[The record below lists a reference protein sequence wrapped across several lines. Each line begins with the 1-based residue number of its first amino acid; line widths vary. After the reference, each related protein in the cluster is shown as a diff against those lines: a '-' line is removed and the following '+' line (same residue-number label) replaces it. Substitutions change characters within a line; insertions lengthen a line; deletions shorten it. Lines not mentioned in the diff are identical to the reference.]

1 MDCLEFRRLLLQ
13 DPYRAEPE
21 LLQHESDCAECAHYA
36 ARIRQQEASLRRLLN
51 APAPPPELAENIRL
65 GARMERRSG
74 YVRRVWLSAAASLL
88 IGISISMFM
97 LFDQQHA
104 RGNMLL
110 ARSVIHHIEDEAGH
124 LREPGPASPDRV
136 RAVLARFGAELVGDI
151 GPVRFA
157 AECVMHKRTGVHL
170 VLSGEQGPVTAF
182 MMPGEHADSPIP
194 IDSTRFHGE
203 IIPTE
208 WGVLAVV
215 GERGEVIAP
224 IATRLARSVHWP
236 QGGRLSAQTPLAAR
250 LARLGIH
257 SPQTL

>member
-1 MDCLEFRRLLLQ
+1 MDCLEFRRQLLQ
-13 DPYRAEPE
+13 DPSRTEPD
-21 LLQHESDCAECAHYA
+21 LLKHESDCVECGHYA
-36 ARIRQQEASLRRLLN
+36 ARLRQQEASLRGLLN
-51 APAPPPELAENIRL
+51 TPAPPPELAENIRL
-65 GARMERRSG
+65 AARMERRSG

-88 IGISISMFM
+88 IGISLSMFM
-97 LFDQQHA
+97 LFDQQQE

-136 RAVLARFGAELVGDI
+136 RGVLARFGAELVGDI

-157 AECVMHKRTGVHL
+157 AECVMRKRTGVHM

-182 MMPGEHADSPIP
+182 FMPGEHADSASA
-194 IDSTRFHGE
+194 IDSARFHGE

-215 GERGEVIAP
+215 GEQGEAIAT
-224 IATRLARSVHWP
+224 IATRLAHGVHWP
-236 QGGRLSAQTPLAAR
+236 QDGKLSRQTPLEAH

-257 SPQTL
+257 SPRIL